1 MNFGMQQRRWT
12 LSNTTMII
20 GGIILGFTI
29 SWLAYN
35 VYWYIGLVMEENELD
50 KDNKSNER

>member
-29 SWLAYN
+29 PWLAYN